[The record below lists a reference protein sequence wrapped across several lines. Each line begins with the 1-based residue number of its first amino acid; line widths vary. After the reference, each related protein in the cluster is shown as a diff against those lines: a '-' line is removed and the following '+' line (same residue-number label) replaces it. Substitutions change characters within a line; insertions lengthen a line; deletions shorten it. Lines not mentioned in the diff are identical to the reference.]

1 MVSHQEFI
9 ATLVSEVDASGIEVT
24 LQTTLEQLDIDSLD
38 AVSLIFALEDKYG
51 VDVNPDDI
59 VSAKTVG
66 ELYTVIFSL
75 EK

>member
-9 ATLVSEVDASGIEVT
+9 ETLVREVNPLGIEVT
-24 LQTTLEQLDIDSLD
+24 LQTTLEQLAIDSID

-51 VDVNPDDI
+51 IEVGPDDI
-59 VSAKTVG
+59 VGAKTVG
-66 ELYTVIFSL
+66 ELYSVIFSP